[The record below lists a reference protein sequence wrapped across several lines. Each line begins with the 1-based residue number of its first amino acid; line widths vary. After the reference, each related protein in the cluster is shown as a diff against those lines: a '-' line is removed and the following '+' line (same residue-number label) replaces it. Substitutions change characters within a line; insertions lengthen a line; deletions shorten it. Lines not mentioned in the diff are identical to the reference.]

1 MASQPKFE
9 PAVMSITEFGRW
21 AGVGRTTTYAEIKT
35 GALRAVKFGRRTLI
49 LTEDAKAWLQAK
61 PFINSAAPQEGP
73 KQ

>member
-9 PAVMSITEFGRW
+9 PAVMSISEFGRW
-21 AGVGRTTTYAEIKT
+21 AGVGRTTTYAEIKA

-61 PFINSAAPQEGP
+61 PFIKTEAASKGP
-73 KQ
+73 KA